1 MNINEQTYLD
11 LLKDC
16 LAASIYEESAWRIV
30 ESAPQAPKGTFK
42 WSPLIAVRR
51 FLIAQLRKRRLLLV
65 RMRPFDAAAR
75 VAGKDWP
82 CFGYTMVGR
91 ARLDNIEWC
100 IRDVLERN
108 VAGDFIETGVWR
120 GGSAIFMRAMLQI
133 YGVKN
138 RVVWAADSFEGMPV
152 PENESDGWDMSAI
165 EQLQV
170 SLDEV
175 KGNFSRFGLLDDQV
189 KFLKGWF
196 KNTLPTAPIARLA
209 ILRMDGDLYNS
220 TMDALTNLY
229 DKMSPGGYVI
239 VDDYKGWPGC
249 RRAVHDFLDRRQLN
263 PEIREID
270 NDSVFWRVGDHS
282 KQSDE
287 VAVVAPRS
295 LPAKI
300 S

>member
-189 KFLKGWF
+189 KVLKGWF

>member
-1 MNINEQTYLD
+1 MSISEQTHLD

-16 LAASIYEESAWRIV
+16 LTASIYEASAWRIV
-30 ESAPQAPKGTFK
+30 EAAPQAPKGAFK
-42 WSPLIAVRR
+42 WTPLLAIRR
-51 FLIAQLRKRRLLLV
+51 FVIAQLRKRNLLLV
-65 RMRPFDAAAR
+65 RMRPFDASAR
-75 VAGKDWP
+75 AIGKDWP

-120 GGSAIFMRAMLQI
+120 GGSAIFMRAMLQL
-133 YGVKN
+133 YGVKD
-138 RVVWAADSFEGMPV
+138 RVVWAADSFDGMPV
-152 PENESDGWDMSAI
+152 PENQSDGWDMSGI

-170 SLDEV
+170 SIDEV
-175 KGNFSRFGLLDDQV
+175 KRNFARFGVLDDQV

-196 KNTLPTAPIARLA
+196 KETLPGAPIKKLA

-229 DKMSPGGYVI
+229 DKLSPGGYVI

-249 RRAVHDFLDRRQLN
+249 RRAVHEFLDRRRLS

-270 NDSVFWRVGDHS
+270 DDSVYWRVGDRPVQPH
-282 KQSDE
+282 Q
-287 VAVVAPRS
+287 VAVVAS
-295 LPAKI
+295 
-300 S
+300 